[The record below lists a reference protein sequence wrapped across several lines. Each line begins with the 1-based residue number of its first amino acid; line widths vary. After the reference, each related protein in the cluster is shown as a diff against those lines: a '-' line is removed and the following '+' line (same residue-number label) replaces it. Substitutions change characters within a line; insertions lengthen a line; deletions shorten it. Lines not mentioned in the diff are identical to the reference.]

1 MRKLILAAAVCLLPV
16 VAASTSGS
24 ATAAAPGQMTILDRL
39 STAEA
44 NVEQAQ
50 YRRRRCYQR
59 TVRVCTKRIFGKCV
73 RHRYRTETYC
83 RPRRDW

>member
-16 VAASTSGS
+16 VGVGASGP
-24 ATAAAPGQMTILDRL
+24 ANAAAPAAMTILDRL
-39 STAEA
+39 STPES

-50 YRRRRCYQR
+50 YRRRCYQR

>member
-24 ATAAAPGQMTILDRL
+24 ATAAAPGQMTILDRF
-39 STAEA
+39 SGGD
-44 NVEQAQ
+44 VEPAQ
-50 YRRRRCYQR
+50 YRRRCYER
-59 TVRVCTKRIFGKCV
+59 TVRVCTKRLFGKCV

-83 RPRRDW
+83 RPRCDW

>member
-1 MRKLILAAAVCLLPV
+1 MRKLILTAAICLLPV
-16 VAASTSGS
+16 VAASTSGP

-39 STAEA
+39 SGGE
-44 NVEQAQ
+44 VEQAQ
-50 YRRRRCYQR
+50 YRRRCYER
-59 TVRVCTKRIFGKCV
+59 TVRVCTKRLFGKCV